1 MSRPRDLLAEAKQ
14 QIQEVDAH
22 TFAERLQLQDGALL
36 LDVRERE
43 EFSEGHLAGATC
55 IPRGFLEL
63 RIADTATSLEQT
75 IYVYCAGGSRSALA
89 AKTLQEMG
97 YREVI
102 SLAGGLSAWR
112 QANKEVKSPKAL
124 TREQRARYGRH
135 TLLPNVGEA
144 GQLKLLEAKVLLV
157 GAGGLG
163 SPAALYLAAAGVGTL
178 GIVDADVVE
187 VSNLQR
193 QILHSTAWLGRPK
206 VDSAEQTLRGLNPE
220 VRVIKFNE
228 RITSNNVLQ
237 IIKDFDVIVDG
248 TDNFPTRYLLN
259 DACVLAKK
267 ANIHGAIFRF
277 DGQVSVFDPNR
288 GGPCYRCLYP
298 EPPPPEMVP
307 SCHEGGVFGV
317 LPGVIGVLQATETI
331 KMILGVGELLLGRLL
346 LYDALE
352 QRFRELKVTRDP
364 MCRVCGA
371 EAKFDKFVD
380 AEVSCL
386 MK

>member
-1 MSRPRDLLAEAKQ
+1 MSRPRDLLAEAKHE
-14 QIQEVDAH
+14 IQEADVN
-22 TFAERLQLQDGALL
+22 TFAERLKRQDGALL

-43 EFSEGHLAGATC
+43 EFSEGHLRGAIC
-55 IPRGFLEL
+55 LPRGFLEL
-63 RIADTATSLEQT
+63 RITGMASSLHQP

-97 YREVI
+97 YRDVI
-102 SLAGGLSAWR
+102 SLLGGLSAWR
-112 QANKEVKSPKAL
+112 QANKEVMIPKVL
-124 TREQRARYGRH
+124 TQEQRARYGRH
-135 TLLPNVGEA
+135 ILLPNVGEA
-144 GQLKLLEAKVLLV
+144 GQRKLLEAKVLLV

-228 RITSNNVLQ
+228 RITSENVLR
-237 IIKDFDVIVDG
+237 IIKDFDIVVDG

-259 DACVLAKK
+259 DACVLTKK

-277 DGQVSVFDPNR
+277 DGQVSVFDPTR

-307 SCHEGGVFGV
+307 SCNEGGVFGV

-331 KMILGVGELLLGRLL
+331 KLILGIGELLLGRLL

-352 QRFRELKVTRDP
+352 QKFRELQVKNDP
-364 MCRVCGA
+364 ACKSCGS
-371 EAKFDKFVD
+371 EAILDKFVD
-380 AEVSCL
+380 TAVFCL
-386 MK
+386 VK